1 MARKLYSLKE
11 VAKILRVSERSVF
24 RYIHAKKL
32 GATKIGYWRISEG
45 DLKRFLDKNANIPKR
60 KK

>member
-1 MARKLYSLKE
+1 MTEKLYNLKE

-24 RYIHAKKL
+24 RYIHAKKI

-45 DLKRFLDKNANIPKR
+45 DLKRFLEKNANISKN